1 MKSPK
6 VPKPTIKRLAMYNR
20 FLRELRE
27 EGIPK
32 TSSHEIAEALNIKAS
47 QVRKDLSYFGEFGKR
62 GVGYD
67 VENLCLKIHKILGT
81 ERVWNVAII
90 GVGNLGRAISHYP
103 ELEKYKFKI
112 VAAYDVDKRKINSI
126 LLPGIPIKHIK
137 ELKNKNDE
145 LDFEIAILTVP
156 SNVAQEVANILIE
169 AGVKGILN
177 FAPVTLNS
185 DDRVV
190 IENVDFVISLKT
202 LTYEIVSKYD

>member
-20 FLRELRE
+20 FLRELRD
-27 EGIPK
+27 EGTPK

-137 ELKNKNDE
+137 ELKNKNND

-190 IENVDFVISLKT
+190 IENVDFVVSLKT
-202 LTYEIVSKYD
+202 LTYEIVSNYE